1 MGLASTR
8 FPGLVLE
15 TWGKIQFNENDPN
28 HNDHLRRIEDVLQV
42 WEGSWQQFVPLH
54 PKYCIFLETSSKIK
68 LNEDDHNHYDHY
80 QEPQKKNVSPKC
92 PPNGAQ
98 RAPYVAEGHK
108 LWPKATSPPQELE

>member
-1 MGLASTR
+1 MKMTPTIMITSGGLKMSSKY
-8 FPGLVLE
+8 
-15 TWGKIQFNENDPN
+15 GK
-28 HNDHLRRIEDVLQV
+28 VV
-42 WEGSWQQFVPLH
+42 TLH
-54 PKYCIFLETSSKIK
+54 PKYYIFLETSSKIK

-92 PPNGAQ
+92 PPNGAR